1 MTRLTITGVK
11 AVGNRL
17 TVHFEC
23 TGALKKFFKQNLFFA
38 EYNIPIEDVPES
50 ILVIPFLGTVCPVA
64 WANNA
69 TVYID
74 TVDESFLYALQKV
87 KATIQRFYPKVQFRG
102 NIQVKK
108 IVKLEVV
115 ANSRSMMLFS
125 GGLDSLTTYVRH
137 QTENPILVSI
147 HGQDIPSNDFESW
160 NTLADALK
168 AFSDKTESKLLTI
181 RSNFRSM
188 LHELL
193 LNVCYDRHIPHSWY
207 GGVGHGL
214 ILLSLCAPIAFKEK
228 VGKLYIASSR
238 DREHPLPWGSHP
250 DIDNNV
256 EWAGTKVV
264 HDGYELTRQ
273 DKIGVLADYIK
284 AEGPLYIRTC
294 FQLDRG
300 DNCSRCEK
308 CCRTILGLEM
318 AGIDP
323 NECGYV
329 VDADTF
335 AWIKQN
341 LLYGKWPDE
350 VVMFLWKDIQRH
362 IRLDNVVHKKEAE
375 ELVVWLKNVNF
386 DEIMQRQKENI
397 RIQKR
402 LFIKFTKHLPDPLY
416 MFIKR
421 ILFNLSYT
429 GWYF

>member
-147 HGQDIPSNDFESW
+147 HGADLPCNNFEAW
-160 NTLADALK
+160 NTLAR
-168 AFSDKTESKLLTI
+168 T
-181 RSNFRSM
+181 
-188 LHELL
+188 
-193 LNVCYDRHIPHSWY
+193 
-207 GGVGHGL
+207 
-214 ILLSLCAPIAFKEK
+214 
-228 VGKLYIASSR
+228 AS
-238 DREHPLPWGSHP
+238 
-250 DIDNNV
+250 
-256 EWAGTKVV
+256 
-264 HDGYELTRQ
+264 
-273 DKIGVLADYIK
+273 
-284 AEGPLYIRTC
+284 
-294 FQLDRG
+294 
-300 DNCSRCEK
+300 
-308 CCRTILGLEM
+308 
-318 AGIDP
+318 
-323 NECGYV
+323 
-329 VDADTF
+329 
-335 AWIKQN
+335 
-341 LLYGKWPDE
+341 
-350 VVMFLWKDIQRH
+350 QRP
-362 IRLDNVVHKKEAE
+362 K
-375 ELVVWLKNVNF
+375 
-386 DEIMQRQKENI
+386 
-397 RIQKR
+397 
-402 LFIKFTKHLPDPLY
+402 
-416 MFIKR
+416 
-421 ILFNLSYT
+421 
-429 GWYF
+429 

>member
-108 IVKLEVV
+108 IAKPE
-115 ANSRSMMLFS
+115 AAAHSRSMMLFS
-125 GGLDSLTTYVRH
+125 GGIDSLTTYIRH
-137 QTENPILVSI
+137 QTEDPILVSI
-147 HGQDIPSNDFESW
+147 HGQDVSSKDFESW

-181 RSNFRSM
+181 RSNFRSI
-188 LHELL
+188 LQELL
-193 LNVCYDRHIPHSWY
+193 LNVCYDRHILHSWY

-238 DREHPLPWGSHP
+238 DREHPMPLGSHP

-256 EWAGTKVV
+256 EWAGTKIV
-264 HDGYELTRQ
+264 HDGYELSRQ

-284 AEGPLYIRTC
+284 AEGPLYIRSC

-335 AWIKQN
+335 VWIKQN
-341 LLYGKWPDE
+341 LLYGEWPNE
-350 VVMFLWKDIQRH
+350 VVMFLWEDIQRH

-375 ELVVWLKNVNF
+375 ELVVWLKNANF
-386 DEIMQRQKENI
+386 DEIMQHQKENI
-397 RIQKR
+397 RIRKR
-402 LFIKFTKHLPDPLY
+402 LFIKFAKHLPDPLY

-421 ILFNLSYT
+421 ILFKLSYT
-429 GWYF
+429 EWYF